1 MKLTVAT
8 VLSVAV
14 TLGGGL
20 LLYAQSTPTLEGVWQ
35 IRETASKGGGPANRN
50 PLPSLVIFTPGH
62 YSMVWMFG
70 SEAPRSFAKQWFPT
84 DAEKIARYD
93 TLGVNSGTYVKGQG
107 KLTMTPIVA
116 RVPEFIGG
124 TIEWEYRLSGD
135 VLVLTFLDEHSFD
148 GVQAPHAKSGGGVI
162 MTLGRITP

>member
-1 MKLTVAT
+1 
-8 VLSVAV
+8 
-14 TLGGGL
+14 
-20 LLYAQSTPTLEGVWQ
+20 LEGVWQ
-35 IRETASKGGGPANRN
+35 IQQITPKDGGPVNRN
-50 PLPSLVIFTPGH
+50 PLPSLVIFTPEH
-62 YSMVWMFG
+62 YSMVWMAG
-70 SEAPRSFAKQWFPT
+70 SEAPRAFAKHWVPT

-93 TLGVNSGTYVKGQG
+93 AILVNSGTYETGQG

-162 MTLGRITP
+162 LSLDRIAP